1 MFFNRSGAIAMLFRV
16 KKGVNVPISCHR
28 HNNRIIR
35 SDLRIL
41 DDPKPPAM
49 VNVRSSVNQVMNHRH
64 IA

>member
-1 MFFNRSGAIAMLFRV
+1 MLFRV

-28 HNNRIIR
+28 RNNRIIR